1 MRSTITRF
9 TIFSLLLLLS
19 LAAVGQG
26 FQVGSIAGEIK
37 DSTGG
42 ILPGVS
48 VEVTSEEKGFSR
60 SAMTDSTG
68 KFIIPTL
75 PIGRYRVTTS
85 LSGFQ
90 SRTVSGNLVE
100 SDRTTNIDLSMSLS
114 AETATITVTGETP
127 IVDPTNTSATT
138 RLSNQEYE
146 KLPVGR
152 SYQSLMAFAPGVIG
166 GGNANAHG
174 SLASTNVFMFDG
186 VDTTDPTTGTFGSNV
201 NFEALQEVQVITS
214 GASAEYGRATGAI
227 LNAVTKSGSNTFE
240 GSAKVI
246 LTNDDWN
253 EQNKTK
259 NQITG
264 APLARVKRDQQNERY
279 AVTLG
284 GPIWRDRAWFFGAYE
299 TAKVS
304 GAQVQTA
311 KVDENYIQTTD
322 TLLTNY
328 RVTGQVTPRHTIW
341 AKYAEDPIT
350 GFVIDY
356 FGSNAELEA
365 LTSQGQGGDNKS
377 VQYAGIFGD
386 NISVEGLFADS
397 DSTITVTPYQ
407 VSSLN
412 GGAPHFSQADQT
424 YYNGGAFDGFVNRPR
439 RQGTAAVSMFSTLF
453 GAQHN
458 FKVGFD
464 WQNLKS
470 NNLFKYPN
478 DQLFIDASFNPVT
491 RTSVPLER
499 RDYVS
504 GPSTS
509 EGDIYALYLRDKF
522 EIGSRFFMEAGLR
535 YEQEKSVSDVGE
547 TAIDSQTIAPRFNAS
562 YDLSGNGKTLVVGSL
577 GRFYEYVVQSFA
589 DSFANVPQRAIFDK
603 YLWNGSAYVFSERV
617 SPAGNAFRPNADV
630 NPTYLDEVTLGFQQ
644 QIGST
649 VGVGIRGILREWKD
663 LIEDRED
670 FEPGS
675 STRRFR
681 QVINDDDAERKYQA
695 VELTFEKRY
704 SQNWSL
710 LSNYTYS
717 HAEGN
722 HFSRAFTAL
731 KDFESA
737 TCRSTDTTIG
747 VNGII
752 PCADVVSASR
762 LYQDAGYDR
771 PHHFKALGGYT
782 RPIGPVNFS
791 VGLGG
796 EYISGGR
803 YSKSTSVTVLTP
815 GATTSAGRTLTYF
828 YGHPATEQLDSNF
841 SVDASTEL
849 TFDVFGG
856 ELGVKVEAFNVTDQQ
871 EQIAINN
878 GTWCEAATTACQTLR
893 DRHGKATAR
902 GSFQAPR
909 SFRATA
915 LIRF

>member
-1 MRSTITRF
+1 MRSRISRF
-9 TIFSLLLLLS
+9 TIFSLLLLMS

-26 FQVGSIAGEIK
+26 FQVGSIAGVVK
-37 DSTGG
+37 DSTGAV
-42 ILPGVS
+42 LPGVS
-48 VEVTSEEKGFSR
+48 LSVTNEEKGFSR
-60 SAMTDSTG
+60 SAMTDSAG
-68 KFIIPTL
+68 KFIVPTL
-75 PIGRYRVTTS
+75 PIGRYRVAAE

-90 SRTVSGNLVE
+90 SRTVTGNMVE
-100 SDRTTNIDLSMSLS
+100 SDRTTSIDLSMSLS

-127 IVDPTNTSATT
+127 VVDPTNTSATT
-138 RLSNQEYE
+138 RLSNQEFE

-174 SLASTNVFMFDG
+174 SLTSTNVFMFDG

-240 GSAKVI
+240 GSVKVI
-246 LTNDDWN
+246 GTNDDWN

-264 APLARVKRDQQNERY
+264 VSLARVKRDQQNERY
-279 AVTLG
+279 AGTLG

-311 KVDENYIQTTD
+311 KVDENYVQTTD

-386 NISVEGLFADS
+386 KISVEGLFADS
-397 DSTITVTPYQ
+397 DSTITVTPYEI
-407 VSSLN
+407 SSLH
-412 GGAPHFSQADQT
+412 GGAPHFSLADQT

-458 FKVGFD
+458 FKAGLD

-478 DQLFIDASFNPVT
+478 DQLYIDTSFNPVT
-491 RTSVPLER
+491 RTFVPSER

-547 TAIDSQTIAPRFNAS
+547 TAVDSQTIAPRFNAS

-577 GRFYEYVVQSFA
+577 GRFYEYIVQSFA
-589 DSFANVPQRAIFDK
+589 DNFANVPQRAIFDK

-617 SPAGNAFRPNADV
+617 SPAGNAFRPNASID
-630 NPTYLDEVTLGFQQ
+630 PTYLDEVTLGFQQ

-663 LIEDRED
+663 LIEDVED
-670 FEPGS
+670 FVPGS
-675 STRRFR
+675 STQRFR

-704 SQNWSL
+704 SQNWNL
-710 LSNYTYS
+710 LANYTYS
-717 HAEGN
+717 QAEGN
-722 HFSRAFTAL
+722 HFSRAFSAL
-731 KDFESA
+731 KDFES
-737 TCRSTDTTIG
+737 TNCRSTDTTIG

-752 PCADVVSASR
+752 PCREVVSAQR

-771 PHHFKALGGYT
+771 PHHFKMLGGYT
-782 RPIGPVNFS
+782 RPIGPVNLS
-791 VGLGG
+791 LGLGG
-796 EYISGGR
+796 EYISGGL

-815 GATTSAGRTLTYF
+815 GTTTSAGRTLTYF
-828 YGHPATEQLDSNF
+828 YGHPATERLDSNF
-841 SVDASTEL
+841 SVDASSEL

-856 ELGVKVEAFNVTDQQ
+856 ELGVKLEAFNVTDQQ
-871 EQIAINN
+871 EQVAINN
-878 GTWCEAATTACQTLR
+878 GTWCEAATAACQTLR